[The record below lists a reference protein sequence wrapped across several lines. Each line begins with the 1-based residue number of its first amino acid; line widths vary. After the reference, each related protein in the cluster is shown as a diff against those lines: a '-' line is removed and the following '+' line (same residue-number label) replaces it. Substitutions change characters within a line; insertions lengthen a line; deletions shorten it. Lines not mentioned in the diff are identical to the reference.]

1 MLLQMLLLLRL
12 SRVPAA
18 AAAATSNAVRLVGV
32 WRRMVPGGMLQMLMR
47 VLLLLLLWV
56 RRGKLLLP
64 LLSREHLAWPGARA
78 AILGHGGGHG
88 LALLLLLLL
97 LLELLLELLVQK
109 LLLLELLRT
118 PVA

>member
-1 MLLQMLLLLRL
+1 MLLLLRL

-18 AAAATSNAVRLVGV
+18 AAAATSNAVGLVGM
-32 WRRMVPGGMLQMLMR
+32 WRRMVPGGMLQMLMW
-47 VLLLLLLWV
+47 VLLLLLWV

-109 LLLLELLRT
+109 LLLLELLRA